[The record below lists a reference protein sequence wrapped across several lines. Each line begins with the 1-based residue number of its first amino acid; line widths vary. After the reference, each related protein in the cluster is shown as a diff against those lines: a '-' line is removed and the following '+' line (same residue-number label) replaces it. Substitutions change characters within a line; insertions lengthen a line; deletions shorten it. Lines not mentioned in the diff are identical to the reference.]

1 LEAPWDGVAE
11 RPGQSTV
18 RHAFFGENGQGV
30 LTFIVDEE
38 AETLRIIDI
47 LWVG

>member
-1 LEAPWDGVAE
+1 M
-11 RPGQSTV
+11 
-18 RHAFFGENGQGV
+18 RHAFSGEDDRGI

-38 AETLRIIDI
+38 TETLRIIDI